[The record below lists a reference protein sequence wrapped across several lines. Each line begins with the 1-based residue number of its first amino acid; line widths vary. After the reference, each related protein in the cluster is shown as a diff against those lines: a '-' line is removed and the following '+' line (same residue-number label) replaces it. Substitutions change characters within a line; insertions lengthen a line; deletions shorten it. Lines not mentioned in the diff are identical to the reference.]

1 MTAEESLKILKEGN
15 RRYFTASVANAD
27 ISPGRRQL
35 TAERGQRPYAI
46 VIACSDARVIPEAIF
61 SCGIGDL
68 FTFRVAGNVLDQH
81 QLGSVEYAAAHL
93 QCPLLVVLGHTRCG
107 AVEAAISGHNDG
119 FIRSITDEIRKA
131 SGPERDPLKVSR
143 LNVRRGVQL
152 LREAFRQHPEISALR
167 VIGAIYDVDTGEVRW
182 M

>member
-46 VIACSDARVIPEAIF
+46 VIACSDSRVIPEAIF

-68 FTFRVAGNVLDQH
+68 FTIRVAGNVLDQH

-93 QCPLLVVLGHTRCG
+93 QCPLVVVLGHTRCG